1 MEVTNPTM
9 VVIVEQLWATKTG
22 DANDPNPMMLVDNQE
37 NCAIL
42 HPDVTEV
49 PEANPYDANREFLKF
64 PYIAY
69 ELDPAMFDSKS
80 LYGRR
85 LGNNCVDFSVFNFNI
100 AFLALDT
107 TVLSSTFY
115 VTNYFRGWI
124 HSNFHSFCNKSLRFI
139 TRKLLQTSMPKWSN
153 ALAAHS

>member
-1 MEVTNPTM
+1 MVWKFKKDVIIGVDRLFVGLELMEVTNPTM

-22 DANDPNPMMLVDNQE
+22 DVNDPNPMMLVDNQE

-69 ELDPAMFDSKS
+69 ELDPAMFDSK
-80 LYGRR
+80 LW
-85 LGNNCVDFSVFNFNI
+85 FIENFTI
-100 AFLALDT
+100 
-107 TVLSSTFY
+107 
-115 VTNYFRGWI
+115 
-124 HSNFHSFCNKSLRFI
+124 
-139 TRKLLQTSMPKWSN
+139 
-153 ALAAHS
+153 